1 MSGSD
6 ASVHGRH
13 RDEDAAAPIVRSEIH
28 QLQESLMRALETMLN
43 ECLPAG
49 GGRAP

>member
-13 RDEDAAAPIVRSEIH
+13 FDEDAAVPIVRAELH
-28 QLQESLMRALETMLN
+28 QLQESLMQAMETMLN
-43 ECLPAG
+43 ERLPDRG
-49 GGRAP
+49 NHP